1 MAKLFFI
8 CTIFV
13 IIFFQTT
20 KAQDSIPLLKGKVTI
35 SITKGTIDC
44 DFTLSSMPRIEDYV
58 IRINSGMNILYFKNL
73 DANNLI
79 YFDKS
84 FSDTLSSGESNA
96 YYFGNNKGNGKFLPH
111 AIQFRYMGMYPVVK
125 DTLKEYSVEDWKG
138 NIAFNGYSVR
148 TDGRQSA
155 WYPVLYDIKR
165 DLVYEKVKCDIEVNC
180 ADCNTIYISGN
191 PPVKSSTAH
200 FKNDVPTQL
209 TMYSGKYKVANVA
222 GTYFLNPDINDKQ
235 LKEFGG
241 MTNAFKAFYESKIG
255 IPYKD
260 AITYIQT
267 TPTSKYNAWMFV
279 SYPSIV
285 NIGYGKYGLIS
296 FFDKKTGD
304 WFKPYMAHELGHYYF
319 GTVKIFNAELGD
331 MMSEGFAEYLS
342 LQVTRELIND
352 SIYKKKITEKIKAL
366 KDFSAVAMGKVRSKS
381 DYRNR
386 ELYVYYYAP
395 LIFTAIEKEI
405 GLPKMW
411 QWIKAIIETKTAF
424 TNYDFLEKTLASA
437 VQDDTKM
444 GLIKSKYLN
453 SDKAVENATAIIQQQ

>member
-1 MAKLFFI
+1 MTKLFLI
-8 CTIFV
+8 CITSV
-13 IIFFQTT
+13 LLFFQTAS
-20 KAQDSIPLLKGKVTI
+20 AQDSIPLLKGKVTI
-35 SITKGTIDC
+35 SITKGTMDC

-79 YFDKS
+79 YYDKS
-84 FSDTLSSGESNA
+84 FTDTLSSGESNA
-96 YYFGNNKGNGKFLPH
+96 YYFANNKRNGKFLPH

-155 WYPVLYDIKR
+155 WYPVLYDVKR
-165 DLVYEKVKCDIEVNC
+165 DLVYEKVKCDIEVDC
-180 ADCNTIYISGN
+180 ADCNTIYVNGN
-191 PPVKSSTAH
+191 LPVKGTKAN
-200 FKNDVPTQL
+200 FKNDVATQL
-209 TMYSGKYKVANVA
+209 TMYSGKYKVANVD
-222 GTYFLNPDINDKQ
+222 GTYFLNPDINDTQ
-235 LKEFGG
+235 LKEFGS
-241 MTNAFKAFYESKIG
+241 MTNSFKKFYEERIG

-296 FFDKKTGD
+296 FFDKKTSN

-319 GTVKIFNAELGD
+319 GTLKVFNSELGD

-342 LQVTRELIND
+342 LQVARELVSD
-352 SIYKKKITEKIKAL
+352 SIYNQKIAAKIKAL
-366 KDFSAVAMGKVRSKS
+366 IDFPAVAMAKIKSKS
-381 DYRNR
+381 DYNNR

-411 QWIKAIIETKTAF
+411 QWIKTIIETKTDF
-424 TNYDFLEKTLASA
+424 TNYDFLVRTLASV
-437 VQDDTKM
+437 VQDDKKM
-444 GLIKSKYLN
+444 EVIKTKYL
-453 SDKAVENATAIIQQQ
+453 SADKAFENAIAIIQQQ